1 MIQKLLKLFLVF
13 FVLGTISMQAQTT
26 LVSGTVTDALDGT
39 TLPGVNVVIK
49 GTTTGT
55 TTDFDGLYTIEV
67 SDPNGI
73 LQFSFLG
80 YTMQE
85 ISVNGNKSI
94 DVAMQASNEALDEV
108 VVTALGIRKEAKA
121 LGYSVTQVEGSDLTV
136 IPTTSAINNL
146 QGRVAGVNVT
156 QNATGAAGS
165 TRVVIRGASSLTGN
179 NQPLYVVDGIP
190 ITNQTNGSAGMWGG
204 SDGGDGIS
212 AINPDNIE
220 TMSVL
225 KGGAATALYG
235 SRAANGVIIITTKTG
250 KAQTG
255 FGVEFSSA
263 FTMDKVNT
271 DLYNYQTEYGQGQFG
286 EKPANQ
292 AAALDQ
298 AFSSW
303 GARLDGSSVPQWDG
317 ESRPYSYVGNNAE
330 KFYDTGFT
338 ANNTIAISD
347 ANETM
352 NYRFSYSNLYNEDV
366 MPNAGLTRNTFAI
379 NAGAKLADKLTS
391 NVSAQYIWEKVDNR
405 ARLSDAPGNAN
416 YSAGLLPPNVN
427 VNFMEPGE
435 NEDGTERRISSGTFT
450 QNPYWSAYNF
460 SNDDLKNRFIGS
472 FSLRYDILDWLYI
485 SGRAGIDYQN
495 ISRSGVTPWGTAYQ
509 PDGSMNVSNIAT
521 TQVDADIILGIDREI
536 IDRLSISAFVG
547 GNSNNIRNETLTV
560 GGSVFIV
567 PGLEDIG
574 NLANQSRSRGFNERA
589 LSSVYGSIELA
600 WNSWAYLTWT
610 GRNDWFS
617 TLSFPGK
624 EEPNDD
630 FYQSL
635 SASVILSEAFEM
647 GDAINFLKVR
657 AGYSDVASGADQA
670 YQLALTYAIFGNG
683 FLGQPL
689 GRINGS
695 QIPNSVLIPSGKT
708 EWEIGADGRFL
719 GNRLNV
725 DISFYG
731 NQTKNDIV
739 GVGASLASG
748 YGSALQNI
756 SIIENTGIELLIGG
770 TPVETDNFKW
780 YTSINYTYNSSEIV
794 ATDDVDSE
802 ISLGT
807 ARSRNVQIKQIVG
820 EPFGTIVGTTYVRDD
835 NGTIMYDYDPTDP
848 ISVPRAI
855 TGGQD
860 ILGVGVPPSIWG
872 WSNTLTYK
880 NWNLFFLID
889 GKNGA
894 QIYSGTNMS
903 LTGNGLHEQTLAGRE
918 NGLPVSGIDSNGNPF
933 ATTVA
938 PADLAIYY
946 GRETGI
952 AERWVEDA
960 NFIKFRQLSVGYTF
974 DSKYMDKT
982 FLESVSINFIA
993 SNLFY
998 ISRSIENIDP
1008 EAAYTNNNAQGLEWF
1023 GLPSTKSYGLNFNI
1037 KF

>member
-1 MIQKLLKLFLVF
+1 MIQKLLKLFFVF

-49 GTTTGT
+49 GTATGA
-55 TTDFDGLYTIEV
+55 TTDFDGHYSVEV

-73 LQFSFLG
+73 LQFSFIG
-80 YTMQE
+80 YTTQE
-85 ISVNGNKSI
+85 VSVNGNNTLDI
-94 DVAMQASNEALDEV
+94 AMQASNEALDEV

-121 LGYSVTQVEGSDLTV
+121 LGYSVTQVEGSELTV

-165 TRVVIRGASSLTGN
+165 TRVIIRGSSSLTGN

-220 TMSVL
+220 SMSVL

-250 KAQTG
+250 SSQEG
-255 FGVEFSSA
+255 FGVELSSA

-271 DLYNYQTEYGQGQFG
+271 DLYNYQTQYGQGQFG
-286 EKPANQ
+286 EKPVNQ
-292 AAALDQ
+292 EAALSQ

-303 GARLDGSSVPQWDG
+303 GAKLDGSSVPQWDG
-317 ESRPYSYVGNNAE
+317 VSRPYSYVGNNAE
-330 KFYDTGFT
+330 KFYETGFT

-366 MPNAGLTRNTFAI
+366 MPNAGLNRHTFAI

-391 NVSAQYIWEKVDNR
+391 NVSAQYIHEKVDNR

-427 VNFMEPGE
+427 VNFMEPGH

-472 FSLRYDILDWLYI
+472 FTIRYDILDWLYL

-495 ISRSGVTPWGTAYQ
+495 ISRTGVTPWGTAYQ
-509 PDGSMNVSNIAT
+509 PNGSMNVSNIAT
-521 TQVDADIILGIDREI
+521 TQVDGDIILGIDREI

-547 GNSNNIRNETLTV
+547 GNSNTVRNETLTV
-560 GGSVFIV
+560 GGSNFIV

-574 NLANQSRSRGFNERA
+574 NLSSQSRSRGFSERA

-600 WNSWAYLTWT
+600 WDSWAYLTWT

-617 TLSFPGK
+617 TLSFPDK

-635 SASVILSEAFEM
+635 SGSVILSEAFEM
-647 GDAINFLKVR
+647 GSAINFLKVR
-657 AGYSDVASGADQA
+657 AGYSEVAGGADAA

-695 QIPNSVLIPSGKT
+695 QIPNSVLVPSGKT

-719 GNRLNV
+719 ENRLNF
-725 DISFYG
+725 DIALYG

-756 SIIENTGIELLIGG
+756 SIIENTGVEILVGG
-770 TPVETDNFKW
+770 TPVRTDNFEW
-780 YTSINYTYNSSEIV
+780 YTSFNYTYNSSEIV

-820 EPFGTIVGTTYVRDD
+820 EDFGTIVGTTYVRDD
-835 NGTIMYDYDPTDP
+835 NGTIMYDYDPSDP

-872 WSNTLTYK
+872 WSNTLTYR

-918 NGLPVSGIDSNGNPF
+918 TGLEVSGIDSNGAPF
-933 ATTVA
+933 TTTVA

-960 NFIKFRQLSVGYTF
+960 DFIKFRQLSVGYTF
-974 DSKYMDKT
+974 ESKLMDKT
-982 FLESVSINFIA
+982 FLEAVSINFIA

-1023 GLPSTKSYGLNFNI
+1023 GLPSTRSYGLNFNI

>member
-1 MIQKLLKLFLVF
+1 MTQKLLKLFFMF

-26 LVSGTVTDALDGT
+26 LVSGTVTDALDLT

-55 TTDFDGLYTIEV
+55 TTDFDGRYTIEV

-80 YTMQE
+80 YTTQE
-85 ISVNGNKSI
+85 VSVNGNKSI
-94 DVAMQASNEALDEV
+94 DIAMVGGNEALDEV
-108 VVTALGIRKEAKA
+108 VVTALGIKKEAKA
-121 LGYSVTQVEGSDLTV
+121 LGYSITQVDGDELSV
-136 IPTTSAINNL
+136 IPTTSAINSL
-146 QGRVAGVNVT
+146 QGKVAGVNIT
-156 QNATGAAGS
+156 QNATGASGS
-165 TRVVIRGASSLTGN
+165 TRVIIRGASSLTGN

-212 AINPDNIE
+212 SMNPDNIE
-220 TMSVL
+220 SMSVL
-225 KGGAATALYG
+225 KGGSATALYG
-235 SRAANGVIIITTKTG
+235 SRASNGVIIITTKTG
-250 KAQTG
+250 KTQHG
-255 FGVEFSSA
+255 FGVEINSA
-263 FTMDKVNT
+263 FTVDKVNT
-271 DLYNYQTEYGQGQFG
+271 GLYNYQTEYGQGQFG

-292 AAALDQ
+292 EAALDQ
-298 AFSSW
+298 SFSSW
-303 GARLDGSSVPQWDG
+303 GALLDGSSVPQWDG

-338 ANNTIAISD
+338 SNNTVAISD

-352 NYRFSYSNLYNEDV
+352 NYRFSYSNLYNEDI

-427 VNFMEPGE
+427 VNFMEPGN
-435 NEDGTERRISSGTFT
+435 NEDGTERRISSGSFT

-460 SNDDLKNRFIGS
+460 SNDDLSNRFIGS
-472 FSLRYDILDWLYI
+472 FNLRYDILEWLYI
-485 SGRAGIDYQN
+485 SGRAGIDYKN
-495 ISRSGVTPWGTAYQ
+495 ISRTRVTPWGTAYQ
-509 PDGSMNVSNIAT
+509 PLGSMNVWNIAA
-521 TQVDADIILGIDREI
+521 TQVDADVIFGVNRELV
-536 IDRLSISAFVG
+536 DRLNISAFIG
-547 GNSNNIRNETLTV
+547 ANSNRIRNETLQV
-560 GGSVFIV
+560 GGSQFIV
-567 PGLEDIG
+567 PGLEDVG
-574 NLANQSRSRGFNERA
+574 NLATQTRSRTFSERA

-600 WNSWAYLTWT
+600 WDGWAYLTWT

-624 EEPNDD
+624 VEPNDD

-647 GDAINFLKVR
+647 GDAVNFLKVR
-657 AGYSDVASGADQA
+657 GGYSEVAGGADEA
-670 YQLALTYAIFGNG
+670 YQLALTYEIFGNG

-695 QIPNSVLIPSGKT
+695 QIPNSVLVPSGKT
-708 EWEIGADGRFL
+708 EWEFGFDGRFL
-719 GNRLNV
+719 ANRINF
-725 DISFYG
+725 DIAVYG

-756 SIIENTGIELLIGG
+756 SIIENTGVEILVGG
-770 TPVETDNFKW
+770 IPVQTDSFEWN
-780 YTSINYTYNSSEIV
+780 SSLNYTYNSSKIV
-794 ATDDVDSE
+794 ETDDVDSE

-807 ARSRNVQIKQIVG
+807 ARSRNVQIKQVVG
-820 EPFGTIVGTTYVRDD
+820 EPFGTIVGTTYTRDE
-835 NGTIMYDYDPTDP
+835 NGTIMYDYDPADP
-848 ISVPRAI
+848 TSIPRAI
-855 TGGQD
+855 TGGQE
-860 ILGVGVPPSIWG
+860 ILGVGVPPVIWG
-872 WSNTLTYK
+872 WSNTFTLK
-880 NWNLFFLID
+880 NWTLFFLID

-894 QIYSGTNMS
+894 QIYSGTNMN
-903 LTGNGLHEQTLAGRE
+903 LTGNGLHKQTLEGRVD
-918 NGLPVSGIDSNGNPF
+918 GLPVSGIDSNGNPF
-933 ATTVA
+933 STTVE

-960 NFIKFRQLSVGYTF
+960 NFVKFRQLSFGYTF

-982 FLESVSINFIA
+982 FLESVGISFIA

-1023 GLPSTKSYGLNFNI
+1023 GLPSTRSYGLNFNI